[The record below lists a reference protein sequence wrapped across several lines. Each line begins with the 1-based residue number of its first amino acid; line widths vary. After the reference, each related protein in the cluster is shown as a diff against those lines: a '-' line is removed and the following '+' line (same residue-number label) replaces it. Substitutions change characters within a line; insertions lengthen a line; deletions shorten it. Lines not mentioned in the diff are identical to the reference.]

1 MQFFILSHAS
11 IGNLSRSK
19 RLQRSVMA
27 VSATACASASEK
39 GATSADA
46 KLASPCSISCSLLPT
61 ACPLLA
67 VSTVSAPSEAE
78 GVLNLAENAARGA
91 VYMQRVPPPT
101 WAESVRQCY
110 TDNAARGSTA
120 RSTTEPGG
128 ALLTQAEAGQQ
139 WYAASSVLRVP
150 FPNAAIGRG
159 RLPIRRRGKASS
171 LASIDTLA
179 YGHESKVK
187 EPSITSSDDD
197 HLADGCLPPPFST
210 FSHSA
215 PTMTPMTSVLT
226 SSVQGCC
233 NDDDDD
239 CSITPEPLSAPR
251 NAPGAPMRDSGAGF
265 DRYSPHLQPSGH
277 LRRPSP
283 SADFLVEKPP
293 RHSRASLP
301 EWPSQPLFV
310 SGNR

>member
-1 MQFFILSHAS
+1 MQVRVSAIFR
-11 IGNLSRSK
+11 GRSG
-19 RLQRSVMA
+19 LQRSVMA
-27 VSATACASASEK
+27 VSATAYSSASE
-39 GATSADA
+39 GATSAYA
-46 KLASPCSISCSLLPT
+46 ELASPCSISCSLLPT

-67 VSTVSAPSEAE
+67 VSTVSASSKAE
-78 GVLNLAENAARGA
+78 GILNRESLAENAARGA

-101 WAESVRQCY
+101 WAETARQCY
-110 TDNAARGSTA
+110 TDNAARESAA
-120 RSTTEPGG
+120 RSTTEHGG

-150 FPNAAIGRG
+150 FPSAAIGRG

-215 PTMTPMTSVLT
+215 PTMTSMASVLT

-233 NDDDDD
+233 DDDDDD

-265 DRYSPHLQPSGH
+265 DRYSPRLQPGRH

-283 SADFLVEKPP
+283 SADFIVERLP